1 MMHVAG
7 SEHWDLVVSKRKAG
21 CQEKGFL
28 PEQAAQGSGHGSN
41 LLKFKELLDIDLRH
55 RV

>member
-1 MMHVAG
+1 MHVAG

-21 CQEKGFL
+21 CQEKVLHPGTGC
-28 PEQAAQGSGHGSN
+28 QGSGHGSN